1 MAGDEAVELNPQFQ
15 VGLDV
20 AGRRCVVI
28 GGGAEATDKTRRLL
42 DARAAV
48 EVVAPAVSPELRG
61 WAAAGRIRH
70 HRRRYRQGDL
80 DGAVLV
86 LNTVRTDLALCRQV
100 FAAARRRRLP
110 INTFDLPRYSTIAMG
125 ALVSCGPLRISIST
139 SNASPTL
146 ARRLRE
152 DLEAILARAAG
163 ASAARDPAGGHA
175 AAGHSAGGAGA
186 GAVAAD
192 GADAAASRATASG
205 AGDGAADAVPTDGT
219 DAAALRATASGAGD
233 GAAEL
238 EEYLAALG
246 EVRLLAKRTLADP
259 AARRARLHELVAGF
273 RLTGAVQ
280 LPADWRQRLGA
291 ARAALEREADD
302 RG

>member
-42 DARAAV
+42 DARAKV

-61 WAAAGRIRH
+61 WAAAGHIRH

-146 ARRLRE
+146 ASRLRQ

-163 ASAARDPAGGHA
+163 ASAARDS

-186 GAVAAD
+186 
-192 GADAAASRATASG
+192 
-205 AGDGAADAVPTDGT
+205 DAVSADGT
-219 DAAALRATASGAGD
+219 DAAALRATASGAGA

-246 EVRLLAKRTLADP
+246 EVRLLAKRTVADP

-280 LPADWRQRLGA
+280 LPADWRQRLEA
-291 ARAALEREADD
+291 ARAALEREADAD
-302 RG
+302 PCPPK

>member
-110 INTFDLPRYSTIAMG
+110 INTFDLPRYSTIAIG
-125 ALVSCGPLRISIST
+125 APGKLRPP
-139 SNASPTL
+139 ADQHQHQQ
-146 ARRLRE
+146 RLPHPGQPAAGRSGGYP
-152 DLEAILARAAG
+152 RSAAG
-163 ASAARDPAGGHA
+163 ASAARDSAAGHS
-175 AAGHSAGGAGA
+175 AAGHSAGSAGA

-205 AGDGAADAVPTDGT
+205 AGNGAADAVPTDGT
-219 DAAALRATASGAGD
+219 DAAVSRATASGAGD